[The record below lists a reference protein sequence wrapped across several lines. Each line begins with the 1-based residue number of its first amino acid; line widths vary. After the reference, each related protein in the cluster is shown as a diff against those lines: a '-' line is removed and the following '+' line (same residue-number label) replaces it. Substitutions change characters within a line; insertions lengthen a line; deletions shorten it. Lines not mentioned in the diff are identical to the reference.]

1 MEKYYAAY
9 LLLMNLIALCLM
21 GWDKRLARRGDWRVP
36 ERTLFFAAAV
46 GGATGGLLGMYLFR
60 HKTKHWYFVLGFSL
74 LAAAQVAL
82 SALIFL

>member
-9 LLLMNLIALCLM
+9 LLLMNLIAFCLM
-21 GWDKRLARRGDWRVP
+21 GWDKRLARRGAWRVP

-82 SALIFL
+82 SVLIFL